1 MSTEVK
7 QEGEFKLKSPKK
19 PKNLGKEDKPYVV
32 NLDDPN
38 AQGEVVPDKVK
49 INVKTEDLKDLGNAV
64 PERKTTGVSEDTRT
78 GDTQEVDGKVR
89 SSENVEVQ
97 EPKEATKL
105 EENPIEEVVEEIKEE
120 TPKASTSKEKVEQ
133 PEVLKEPA
141 VVLPENIDKLVSFM
155 KETGGSIEDYVSLNK
170 DYSQLNDTSVLYEYY
185 SKTKPH
191 LNREEIAFLMEDNFT
206 FDEEEDNAREIKKKK
221 LAFKEEVANAKSYL
235 EDSKQKYYD
244 EIKLRPGVS
253 LEQQKALDF
262 FNRYNEQQ
270 EIAVQQHEDFKTR
283 TQNLFSDQFKGFDF
297 KVGEKTYRYKVN
309 EPSKVAENQVDVNNF
324 LNKYL
329 DEEGNMSDEKGYHKA
344 MYAAMNADKIA
355 HHFYEQGKADGIKNV
370 IETSKNPS
378 TDEPRQ
384 VADGNVFIGGLK
396 VKSISGLDSS
406 KLKIK
411 TRKFN

>member
-396 VKSISGLDSS
+396 VKSISGLDST
-406 KLKIK
+406 KLRIK
-411 TRKFN
+411 TKKFN